1 MDHLGISDTVDST
14 GTFRVVGVATPDVS
28 SCSGF

>member
-1 MDHLGISDTVDST
+1 MDGISNTVDST

-28 SCSGF
+28 SCLGF